1 MFEAAYSLAP
11 LVGDVVHRGCH
22 GEDGWLSGT
31 FSGSG
36 PKMRSAGSWPKPGC
50 RAFRLPRWPAVT
62 LVMQAPSPARILNH
76 IQKKRGIPKDSVRLE
91 IALAGLICLQQP
103 THGMTLEASKAGR
116 VEIDGESYDRL
127 QIRTIAEMLEGRGFD
142 TPTKVKPF
150 NWIRQGEL
158 DV

>member
-1 MFEAAYSLAP
+1 MVKRHVQRFWSEDEKRRIVAQTRMPGVSVAQVARRYSRHA
-11 LVGDVVHRGCH
+11 
-22 GEDGWLSGT
+22 GW
-31 FSGSG
+31 
-36 PKMRSAGSWPKPGC
+36 P
-50 RAFRLPRWPAVT
+50 
-62 LVMQAPSPARILNH
+62 PSPARILNH

-103 THGMTLEASKAGR
+103 TRGMTLEASKAGR

-142 TPTKVKPF
+142 TPAKVKPF